1 MNTTRPVKSWK
12 FTGEVAAAASCI
24 ALALLT
30 AVWPDWI
37 EGVFGFDPDHGSGEA
52 EWMIV
57 LGLAAAGVVCGVLA
71 RIEWRRLR
79 QA

>member
-1 MNTTRPVKSWK
+1 MRTASNRR
-12 FTGEVAAAASCI
+12 FFGEAGFAALCAAV
-24 ALALLT
+24 ALLT

-37 EGVFGFDPDHGSGEA
+37 EEAFGVDIDQHSGA
-52 EWMIV
+52 LEWLIV
-57 LGLAAAGVVCGVLA
+57 VTLVALGGVSGLLA